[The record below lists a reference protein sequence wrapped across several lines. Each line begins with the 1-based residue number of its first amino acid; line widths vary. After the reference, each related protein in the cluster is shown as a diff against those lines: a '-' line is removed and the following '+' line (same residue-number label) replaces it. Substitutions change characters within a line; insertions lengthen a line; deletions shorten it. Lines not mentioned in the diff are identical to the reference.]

1 MRFATIAL
9 DGVQLKLAVVHG
21 LKNAR
26 ALAEKVRRGE
36 SDLDLIEVMACPGG
50 CIGGAG
56 QPVSRERDVKRLRT
70 RGLYDA
76 DKNLDLHKS
85 QENLQVTEMYQKHL
99 GEIGGRKAHHL
110 LHTHYQNRRR
120 IADERLVFGDG
131 PGAEKVKVSVCA
143 GTNCFLKGS
152 QEVIRD
158 VLQCVD
164 AQQLQGQ
171 VEVSAS
177 FCFEKCDHG
186 PTVRV
191 DGQQLQ
197 NCTGQKA
204 CAAMRE
210 RLKTK
215 LAPE

>member
-1 MRFATIAL
+1 
-9 DGVQLKLAVVHG
+9 
-21 LKNAR
+21 
-26 ALAEKVRRGE
+26 
-36 SDLDLIEVMACPGG
+36 LDLIEVMACPGG

-56 QPVSRERDVKRLRT
+56 QPVSREREAKRLRT
-70 RGLYDA
+70 RGLYEA
-76 DKNLDLHKS
+76 DKHLDLHKS
-85 QENLQVTEMYQKHL
+85 QENHHVTEMYQKYL
-99 GEIGGRKAHHL
+99 GEIGGRKAHTL

-120 IADERLVFGDG
+120 IAEERLVFGDG
-131 PGAEKVKVSVCA
+131 PEGEKIKVSVCA

-164 AQQLQGQ
+164 AQQLQDQ

-177 FCFEKCDHG
+177 FCFEKCDQG

-191 DGQQLQ
+191 DGQQIQ
-197 NCTGQKA
+197 NCTGQEA

-210 RLKTK
+210 RLKAK
-215 LAPE
+215 LAPK